1 MMLQAAAP
9 SPAAAPVGEDGPANT
24 VQYCKSNREAWVR
37 RTTAQHFAP
46 ESLAYRCLAFRS
58 LQCVGASL
66 SEAFNAVLLDPP
78 F

>member
-37 RTTAQHFAP
+37 RTTAQQLCTGVASVSVPRFP
-46 ESLAYRCLAFRS
+46 KR
-58 LQCVGASL
+58 QCSGASL